1 MLATLYSRGAPM
13 LNSRLFFAGD
23 PVQIGPEF
31 NDLSRSARVRCGGLK
46 GLRVFVVEDE
56 SMVSM
61 LIEDM
66 LADLGCEVMG
76 TAAHL
81 DEAVTQLTSLSVDAV
96 VLDVNLGGTQT
107 DTVAELL
114 AGRNIPFVAATGYG
128 TASLPQAFKSAPA
141 VQKPFQQRELEAALS
156 AALTNHP
163 GRN

>member
-1 MLATLYSRGAPM
+1 MLATICNRSAHV
-13 LNSRLFFAGD
+13 NSPLFFAGD
-23 PVQIGPEF
+23 HVQIGSEF
-31 NDLSRSARVRCGGLK
+31 NGLSRSARVRCGGLK

-66 LADLGCEVMG
+66 LADLGCEVTG

-81 DEAVTQLTSLSVDAV
+81 DDAVNQLTRIAVDAV

-128 TASLPQAFKSAPA
+128 TANLPQAFKSAPA

-163 GRN
+163 GRS